1 VTADVS
7 SHNFVRQRTGAFA
20 ETSSGASFFVRPA
33 QAVKA
38 VAAVTNRKLGN
49 CLKEAVIKSA
59 SESSHGALKVV
70 SAHVTPLSE
79 SVGDLRAKFWDIL
92 VTLKA
97 YGLLFHDELVLA
109 YFRRGRVVS
118 ALMVNSLNGLT
129 EQESK
134 NISETLTIRL
144 KSLPKSVVG

>member
-1 VTADVS
+1 MKNIGTSTRARRRTPGR
-7 SHNFVRQRTGAFA
+7 RQ
-20 ETSSGASFFVRPA
+20 PA

-38 VAAVTNRKLGN
+38 VTAETNRKLGT

-59 SESSHGALKVV
+59 TKSSHGALKVV

-79 SVGDLRAKFWDIL
+79 SVGDLRARFWDIL
-92 VTLKA
+92 VTFKA
-97 YGLLFHDELVLA
+97 HGLLFHDELVLA

-129 EQESK
+129 EEESK
-134 NISETLTIRL
+134 NISEMLTVRL
-144 KSLPKSVVG
+144 ESLPKSVVG